1 MDYGAII
8 NALRVRVQQLEAAI
22 VELESLNAPNS
33 VQATLLEQLKVSR
46 RGRKSMGEA
55 ERQQVS
61 ERMTRYWAGRRKQAK

>member
-33 VQATLLEQLKVSR
+33 VQAALLEQLKVSR

>member
-33 VQATLLEQLKVSR
+33 VQAALLEQLKVSR

-61 ERMTRYWAGRRKQAK
+61 GRMTRYWAGRRKQAK

>member
-8 NALRVRVQQLEAAI
+8 KALRVRVQQLEAAI

-33 VQATLLEQLKVSR
+33 VQAALLEQLKVSR